1 MGTMHSYAFRLAALV
16 LVAALAFGAI
26 AALAIVRLQYLGQ
39 SGAEPLVTEI
49 AAAEQSVNLIAEEPA
64 ISEPEPEPETGSEPK
79 PEPETGSEPKPEP
92 EPEPIV
98 ADIAAAPE
106 PAEPTAQ
113 TTQSAMTEELFQQS
127 FVSVAIEP
135 EPEPEPETEAEPE
148 SSVAASGLPIWL
160 DLPDMTPTLEGLQT
174 GALEVALADAPDEVP
189 DQPASTTAA
198 LSPPEPEIVSAP
210 DENCDT
216 ASPNWA
222 MFLFDSTTLGGWG
235 RVPNVRVVP
244 MGFCADTRQVL
255 EGQMQADGRL
265 GALRSAAAGDQL
277 VSLALQRAA
286 RGPGDVFAVA
296 ADGSVLN
303 VYVY

>member
-1 MGTMHSYAFRLAALV
+1 MHSYAFRLAALV

-49 AAAEQSVNLIAEEPA
+49 AAAEQSVNLITEEPA

-79 PEPETGSEPKPEP
+79 PEPEPEP

-98 ADIAAAPE
+98 ADIAAAPQ

-135 EPEPEPETEAEPE
+135 ELEPEPETEAEPE

-174 GALEVALADAPDEVP
+174 EALEVALADAPDEVP

>member
-64 ISEPEPEPETGSEPK
+64 ISEPEPEPETGSEP
-79 PEPETGSEPKPEP
+79 EP

-98 ADIAAAPE
+98 ADIAAAPQ

-113 TTQSAMTEELFQQS
+113 TTQSSMTEELFQQS

-135 EPEPEPETEAEPE
+135 EPEPKAEAEPE

-174 GALEVALADAPDEVP
+174 EALEVALADAPDEVP

-198 LSPPEPEIVSAP
+198 LSPPEPEIASAP

>member
-79 PEPETGSEPKPEP
+79 PEPAPEP

-98 ADIAAAPE
+98 ADIAAAPQ
-106 PAEPTAQ
+106 PAEPAAQ
-113 TTQSAMTEELFQQS
+113 TTQSSMTEELFQQS

-174 GALEVALADAPDEVP
+174 EALEVALADAPDEVP

-198 LSPPEPEIVSAP
+198 LSPPEPEIASAP

-265 GALRSAAAGDQL
+265 RALRSAAAGDQL

-286 RGPGDVFAVA
+286 RGPEDVFAVA